1 MFDVGFSELCLI
13 ALVSLLVIGP
23 ERLPKV
29 ARLAGFWLGKTR
41 SMVASV
47 KEEIKL
53 ELQAEELRQ
62 IFKEQAGL
70 QDDCM
75 DAGGTTPRTGEV
87 EQRMEQLPRAM
98 QGAIAEA
105 QQMLDETSDTL
116 KSSIDQP
123 PADNTK
129 QHEPK

>member
-13 ALVSLLVIGP
+13 GLVSLLVIGP
-23 ERLPKV
+23 ERLPKA

-41 SMVASV
+41 SVAASV

-53 ELQAEELRQ
+53 ELQAEEMRQ

-70 QDDCM
+70 QDGIM
-75 DAGGTTPRTGEV
+75 AATAPGSLTAFPLSMEVRSGGTAPRTEEAG
-87 EQRMEQLPRAM
+87 QRMEQLPTDS
-98 QGAIAEA
+98 AE
-105 QQMLDETSDTL
+105 
-116 KSSIDQP
+116 
-123 PADNTK
+123 